1 MKHLFRYNLLLAAGW
16 CALVGNLTVPNLI
29 AGFLIGFLAL
39 SVSSPMFDK
48 TGYFTSVI
56 RLARLLLHFVYEF
69 VISCAWIFWDVLT
82 PVHKS
87 RPAIVAIPLDIED
100 PLQITM
106 LANLISL
113 TPGSLSLDVSPDNK
127 VLYVHVMFVDNPDE
141 IRRKIKNGLE
151 RRVREAMQ

>member
-141 IRRKIKNGLE
+141 IRRNIKNGLE